1 MTGVLYIV
9 ATPIGNLDDISL
21 RAISILRE
29 AALIAAEDTRHS
41 GQLLRHHG
49 IDTPMVSCH
58 EHNEQQRS
66 EELVRRL
73 EGGDDV
79 ALISDA
85 GTPLISDPGY
95 RLVRAARARGI
106 RVSPVP
112 GASSAI
118 AALSAAG
125 LPTDSFH
132 FCGFLPSKGNERSAR
147 LRQWSALAGTLVLF
161 ESSHR
166 IERLLGEIETI
177 FEDRPCVV
185 AKELTKLHERFL
197 GGTAAEIGRQ
207 LAADAQLTKGEF
219 VVMIDNGA
227 LPQDREL
234 QGGDFELLSILLDEL
249 NLSTAV
255 KLATRLTGKNRNEI
269 YQQAL
274 KLRGGED
281 ESAP

>member
-21 RAISILRE
+21 RAIATLRKV
-29 AALIAAEDTRHS
+29 ALIAAEDTRHS
-41 GQLLRHHG
+41 GQLLRHLG
-49 IDTPMVSCH
+49 IDTPLVSCH

-66 EELVRRL
+66 EELVARL
-73 EGGDDV
+73 ESGDDI

-85 GTPLISDPGY
+85 GTPLISDPGF
-95 RLVRAARARGI
+95 RLVQAARDSGI

-112 GASSAI
+112 GANSAI

-132 FCGFLPSKGNERSAR
+132 FCGFLPSKGSEREAR
-147 LRQWSALAGTLVLF
+147 LRRWAALEGTLVLF

-166 IERLLGEIETI
+166 IERLLADIEVV
-177 FEDRPCVV
+177 FADRPCVV

-197 GGTAAEIGRQ
+197 AGTAADLRQ
-207 LAADAQLTKGEF
+207 QFAADRMLVKGEF
-219 VVMIDNGA
+219 VVLIDNA
-227 LPQDREL
+227 ARQAEKQL
-234 QGGDFELLSILLDEL
+234 QGEDIELLSILLDES
-249 NLSTAV
+249 NLKTAV
-255 KLATRLTGKNRNEI
+255 RIAVRLTGKSKNEI

-274 KLRGGED
+274 KLCAGD
-281 ESAP
+281 SN